1 MARVIDSAR
10 STPEARSDLLLRLR
24 HSFARLFDRANGAGG
39 PVNDITPGDLDHIRR
54 LAEA

>member
-1 MARVIDSAR
+1 MARITDPAR
-10 STPEARSDLLLRLR
+10 STPEARSDALLWLRR
-24 HSFARLFDRANGAGG
+24 AVVRLFDRANGGVG